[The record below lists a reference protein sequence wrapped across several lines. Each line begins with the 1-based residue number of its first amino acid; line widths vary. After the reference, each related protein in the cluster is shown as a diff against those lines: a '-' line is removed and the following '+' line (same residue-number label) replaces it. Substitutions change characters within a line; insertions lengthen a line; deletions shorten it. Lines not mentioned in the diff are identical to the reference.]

1 MWDRWVVEINF
12 TLRLTQEY
20 ELQKSLFAVLQP
32 NMHNL
37 QTAIKR
43 YKFYTS
49 LVKALTS
56 KREFKIQIYVLT
68 ILGEFS
74 GDTWQTNYPV
84 INGELTMAT
93 SWSYGPIF
101 GEYLYIRF
109 FQGDSELLEGQPFWN
124 EAKLQELLM
133 QIRYSVVPD
142 PDIITEGEQT
152 TSGII
157 CSVHVVVHGDV
168 MLSAD
173 LVSFLVLSLVS
184 FLSLYNM
191 FQLYCVEY
199 KEW

>member
-1 MWDRWVVEINF
+1 
-12 TLRLTQEY
+12 
-20 ELQKSLFAVLQP
+20 
-32 NMHNL
+32 
-37 QTAIKR
+37 
-43 YKFYTS
+43 
-49 LVKALTS
+49 
-56 KREFKIQIYVLT
+56 
-68 ILGEFS
+68 
-74 GDTWQTNYPV
+74 
-84 INGELTMAT
+84 
-93 SWSYGPIF
+93 
-101 GEYLYIRF
+101 
-109 FQGDSELLEGQPFWN
+109 
-124 EAKLQELLM
+124 M

-199 KEW
+199 KEWWNPEEEEIVIQPRKQEANQITNGDQKEQVTHITIVSKEY